1 MRKSIFTVCVW
12 GLFAGALFLFS
23 GCPVSPV
30 KPEPVLPDGE
40 SIEMNSSLFVTD
52 SGSGTVFFSTNDNA
66 YTGEYGYTLWTEEPE
81 AFTPF
86 VRLNVTLS
94 KLSGDDTAG
103 YGVVFCS
110 HDGTMLLVLI
120 NTKKE
125 YLIGE
130 LTGNVFNELQGWKES
145 SDLFGGYNQTNTL
158 DITLDSGAGVFS
170 LSFNGGTPVTFR
182 DDEEPYHTGGKN
194 GYLVVVSPRDDF
206 PDVPVSVTFKEN

>member
-12 GLFAGALFLFS
+12 GFFTGAVFMFS

-52 SGSGTVFFSTNDNA
+52 SGIGTVSFSTNDNA
-66 YTGEYGYTLWTEEPE
+66 YTGEYGYTLWTEEETVHDP
-81 AFTPF
+81 FTR
-86 VRLNVTLS
+86 VNVTLS

-110 HDGTMLLVLI
+110 HDDTMLLVLI

-145 SDLFGGYNQTNTL
+145 SDLFGGYNQTNIL
-158 DITLDSGAGVFS
+158 DITLDSGTGVFS
-170 LSFNGGTPVTFR
+170 LSFNGGISVTFR

>member
-1 MRKSIFTVCVW
+1 MRKSIVTVWFLGFLVW
-12 GLFAGALFLFS
+12 GIFTFS

-52 SGSGTVFFSTNDNA
+52 SSGTVSFSTNDTT
-66 YTGEYGYTLWTEEPE
+66 YTGKYGYTLWTEEGTVHDP
-81 AFTPF
+81 FTRF
-86 VRLNVTLS
+86 NVTLS

-110 HDGTMLLVLI
+110 HDETMLLVLI

-145 SDLFGGYNQTNTL
+145 SDLFGGYNQTNIM
-158 DITLDSGAGVFS
+158 DITLDSGTGVFS
-170 LSFNGGTPVTFR
+170 LSFNGGAIVTFR
-182 DDEEPYHTGGKN
+182 DDEDPYHTEGKN
-194 GYLVVVSPRDDF
+194 GYMVVVSPRDDF

>member
-1 MRKSIFTVCVW
+1 MRKRIFTVCVW
-12 GLFAGALFLFS
+12 SIFAGIVFMFS

-52 SGSGTVFFSTNDNA
+52 SGSGTVSFSTNDNA

-81 AFTPF
+81 VFTPF

-103 YGVVFCS
+103 YGIVFCS

-145 SDLFGGYNQTNTL
+145 SDLFGGYNQTNIL
-158 DITLDSGAGVFS
+158 DITLDSGTGLFS
-170 LSFNGGTPVTFR
+170 LSFNGGTSVTFM